1 MVVEESLAVVRPF
14 AEQSAVSFEVHGHR
28 WHGADTRRDNVIE
41 PFVSEPK
48 SSSGASVEEN
58 IPVISSSSS
67 SF

>member
-28 WHGADTRRDNVIE
+28 WHVTDTRRDNVIE

-48 SSSGASVEEN
+48 RTSDASVEEN
-58 IPVISSSSS
+58 KPVISSSSS
-67 SF
+67 F